1 MASFFDNLGLSEQ
14 VVSDE
19 SANIDGGGFPLING
33 GTNSISVI
41 HKFEWKDA
49 FNTNDPRY
57 IQVTFKLTDTSF
69 KDCFAYC
76 KIHINDKDEK
86 KRQKGAN
93 LFSRFYALCNIQ
105 PPAHLPTDQ
114 DLAFFQG
121 QALGIEVSYW
131 LMQDKHTKVWSDG
144 NWVGSIF
151 PTTGFVSFDGKE
163 VPADITA
170 LNATAV
176 PQQSAPRAPTQQI
189 APQQQAQQQ
198 VQQQMPQQQVQQQI
212 PQQQVQQQM
221 QQQQVQQQ
229 QVQQQQ
235 VQQQQVQQQQ
245 SVNEGW

>member
-33 GTNSISVI
+33 GTNSIAVI

-49 FNTNDPRY
+49 FNPNDPRY

-69 KDCFAYC
+69 KDCFARC
-76 KIHINDKDEK
+76 KIHINDSDPK

-114 DLAFFQG
+114 DLAFFNG

-131 LMQDKHTKVWSDG
+131 IRQDNATKVWSDG

-151 PTTGFVSFDGKE
+151 STTGFVSCDGKE
-163 VPADITA
+163 LPHDIST
-170 LNATAV
+170 LNANAV
-176 PQQSAPRAPTQQI
+176 PQQTAPKAPM
-189 APQQQAQQQ
+189 QQQ
-198 VQQQMPQQQVQQQI
+198 VQQQAHQQQVQQQ
-212 PQQQVQQQM
+212 VQ
-221 QQQQVQQQ
+221 
-229 QVQQQQ
+229 
-235 VQQQQVQQQQ
+235 
-245 SVNEGW
+245 STDGGW